1 MEVLLPSSA
10 QAIIILGPTPHS
22 IVDRYD
28 WGKLGPNGTPI
39 NNPFQINFDNGN
51 FATISQTQP
60 NQNFTI
66 VQQSPVPVPLANTI
80 AYLAPPV
87 WDGNFSPWTN
97 PLYSAHLLYN
107 NGGGAIT
114 IDFNQPIFGASTQ
127 IQRNLYGNFT
137 ANVQAFDLAGNLLGN
152 SDVAGL
158 SNGNANGS
166 AIWISVHNNA
176 NNAPNISR
184 LVYST
189 NDNDNDS
196 TNDNDFAIATPV
208 PLEIN
213 ALPVAASTIL
223 FGLGMWL
230 KRKYQENKYSQD
242 FNKEQV
248 N

>member
-28 WGKLGPNGTPI
+28 WGNFGSNGTPI
-39 NNPFQINFDNGN
+39 NNPFQIFNNGN

-66 VQQSPVPVPLANTI
+66 VQQSPVPVPFVFPA

-87 WDGNFSPWTN
+87 WDGNFIPWTN
-97 PLYSAHLLYN
+97 PLYN

-152 SDVAGL
+152 SIVPGF
-158 SNGNANGS
+158 SNGDADGS

-176 NNAPNISR
+176 NNAPKISR

-189 NDNDNDS
+189 DS
-196 TNDNDFAIATPV
+196 NDFAIAATPV

>member
-22 IVDRYD
+22 VVD
-28 WGKLGPNGTPI
+28 WGKLAPNGTPI
-39 NNPFQINFDNGN
+39 AINNPFKINFDNGN
-51 FATISQTQP
+51 FATISQP
-60 NQNFTI
+60 NKNFTI
-66 VQQSPVPVPLANTI
+66 VQQSPVPVQPLVNTT
-80 AYLAPPV
+80 AYLAPPRPL
-87 WDGNFSPWTN
+87 WEGNFIPWTN
-97 PLYSAHLLYN
+97 PLYN
-107 NGGGAIT
+107 NGGGSIT

-127 IQRNLYGNFT
+127 IQSHAYGNFT

-158 SNGNANGS
+158 SNGNADGS

-176 NNAPNISR
+176 PSISR

-189 NDNDNDS
+189 NDND
-196 TNDNDFAIATPV
+196 FAIAATPV

>member
-28 WGKLGPNGTPI
+28 WGNLLAPNGTPI
-39 NNPFQINFDNGN
+39 NNPFEINGN
-51 FATISQTQP
+51 FATISQP
-60 NQNFTI
+60 NKNFTI
-66 VQQSPVPVPLANTI
+66 VQQSPVPVPLVDPT
-80 AYLAPPV
+80 AYLAPPRPL
-87 WDGNFSPWTN
+87 WEGNFI
-97 PLYSAHLLYN
+97 PLTDLLYN
-107 NGGGAIT
+107 NGEGSIT

-127 IQRNLYGNFT
+127 IQSHAYGNFT

-152 SDVAGL
+152 PIVPGL
-158 SNGNANGS
+158 SNGDADGS

-189 NDNDNDS
+189 NDND
-196 TNDNDFAIATPV
+196 FAIAAATPV

>member
-28 WGKLGPNGTPI
+28 WGNFGSNGTPI
-39 NNPFQINFDNGN
+39 NNPFQIFNNGN

-66 VQQSPVPVPLANTI
+66 VQQSPVPVPFVFPA

-87 WDGNFSPWTN
+87 WDGNFIPWTN
-97 PLYSAHLLYN
+97 PLYN

-127 IQRNLYGNFT
+127 IQSHLYGNFT

-158 SNGNANGS
+158 SNGNADGS
-166 AIWISVHNNA
+166 AVWISVHNNA

-189 NDNDNDS
+189 NDND
-196 TNDNDFAIATPV
+196 FAIAAATPV

>member
-28 WGKLGPNGTPI
+28 WGNFAFNGTPI
-39 NNPFQINFDNGN
+39 NNPFQILNNGN

-66 VQQSPVPVPLANTI
+66 VQQSPVPVPLANTT
-80 AYLAPPV
+80 AYLAPPRPL
-87 WDGNFSPWTN
+87 WEGNFSPWTN

-127 IQRNLYGNFT
+127 IQSHLYGNFT

-158 SNGNANGS
+158 SNGNADGS
-166 AIWISVHNNA
+166 AVWISVHNNA

-189 NDNDNDS
+189 NDND
-196 TNDNDFAIATPV
+196 FAIAAATPV